1 MEEAETKFS
10 EEIRIMTINEKELK
24 LSVDENQR
32 ENGELRKRLDE
43 EI

>member
-1 MEEAETKFS
+1 MAL
-10 EEIRIMTINEKELK
+10 NEKELK
-24 LSVDENQR
+24 LSVDDMQR